1 MTEDIFIAI
10 IYSKYG
16 ITNIEWEDKFL
27 LHITSLNDGLE
38 IFKALGSDV
47 RIEILNILLEN
58 NNMSMNELASR
69 LNITNGALTS
79 HIKKLESSGLI
90 TTASESAGH
99 GNQKICSVHLDKIL
113 IDLEKQEDFQNVY
126 NTELRVG
133 HYSDYNICPT
143 CGIASNQ
150 NIIGSV
156 DDPRYFE
163 HPDRYNADILWFTKG
178 YVEYVIPNFIPSS
191 QRITQITISAE
202 LSSEAPG
209 INNVWPSDISFYLN
223 DVCIGTWTSP
233 GDFGDVKGLFTP
245 DWWPQNWNQYGLLKL
260 LVINKKGTY
269 IDGLQISDVTIDD
282 FDLDYRSGIRF
293 KMAVEDSAQHVGGL
307 TIFGKSFG
315 NYGQDIKVSLNY
327 APKEEA

>member
-1 MTEDIFIAI
+1 M
-10 IYSKYG
+10 
-16 ITNIEWEDKFL
+16 

-38 IFKALGSDV
+38 IFKALSSDV
-47 RIEILNILLEN
+47 RVQILNILLEN

-69 LNITNGALTS
+69 LNITNGALTG

-90 TTASESAGH
+90 STSSESAGH

-113 IDLEKQEDFQNVY
+113 IDLEKPEDFQNVY
-126 NTELRVG
+126 NTELKVG
-133 HYSDYNICPT
+133 HYSSYNICPT
-143 CGIASNQ
+143 CGLASSKAL
-150 NIIGSV
+150 IGEV
-156 DDPRYFE
+156 DDARYFE

-223 DVCIGTWTSP
+223 DVCVGTWTSP

-269 IDGLQISDVTIDD
+269 IDGLKISDVTIDS

-293 KMAVEDSAQHVGGL
+293 RMAVEDDAAHVGGL
-307 TIFGKSFG
+307 TLFGKSFG
-315 NYGQDIKVSLNY
+315 NYGQDIRVSLNY
-327 APKEEA
+327 APIEAAE

>member
-1 MTEDIFIAI
+1 M
-10 IYSKYG
+10 
-16 ITNIEWEDKFL
+16 

-47 RIEILNILLEN
+47 RVQILNILLEN

-69 LNITNGALTS
+69 LNITNGALTG

-90 TTASESAGH
+90 STSSESAGH

-113 IDLEKQEDFQNVY
+113 IDLEKPEDFQNVY
-126 NTELRVG
+126 NTELKVG
-133 HYSDYNICPT
+133 HYSSYNICPT
-143 CGIASNQ
+143 CGLASSKAL
-150 NIIGSV
+150 IGEV
-156 DDPRYFE
+156 DDARYFE

-178 YVEYVIPNFIPSS
+178 YIEYVIPNFIPSS

-223 DVCIGTWTSP
+223 DVCVGTWTSP

-269 IDGLQISDVTIDD
+269 IDGLKISDVTIDS

-293 KMAVEDSAQHVGGL
+293 RMAVEDDAAHVGGL
-307 TIFGKSFG
+307 TLFGKSFG
-315 NYGQDIKVSLNY
+315 NYGQDIRVSLNY
-327 APKEEA
+327 APIKAAE

>member
-1 MTEDIFIAI
+1 M
-10 IYSKYG
+10 
-16 ITNIEWEDKFL
+16 

-293 KMAVEDSAQHVGGL
+293 KMAVDDNAPHVGGL

-327 APKEEA
+327 APMEEA